1 MKFEVGQ
8 HVWLNIRDFKMPNG
22 LASHFISKYVK
33 PYEILHKLHPNLYTL
48 KLLIN
53 FVAHLTFHVL
63 KLKFFLCNEQR
74 QMRPNVNVIK
84 CKLVI
89 EIKGILYV
97 RQKNEEYLVKYKV
110 AIMRRQYGLHILEW
124 RSYHVLN

>member
-1 MKFEVGQ
+1 
-8 HVWLNIRDFKMPNG
+8 
-22 LASHFISKYVK
+22 
-33 PYEILHKLHPNLYTL
+33 
-48 KLLIN
+48 
-53 FVAHLTFHVL
+53 
-63 KLKFFLCNEQR
+63 
-74 QMRPNVNVIK
+74 MRPNVNAIK

-110 AIMRRQYGLHILEW
+110 AIMRRRYGLHILEW